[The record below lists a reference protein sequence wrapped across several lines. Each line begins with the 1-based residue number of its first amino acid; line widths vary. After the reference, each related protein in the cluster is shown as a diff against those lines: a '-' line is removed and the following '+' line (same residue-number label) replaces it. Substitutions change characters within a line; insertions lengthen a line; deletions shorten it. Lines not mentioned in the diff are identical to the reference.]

1 MRPRLLAFAHCA
13 VLGLLAGCGVVTIGE
28 RGEMTDRMRTL
39 TEQEAMQRME
49 EHITRAVA
57 ALPVTPQLEEQ
68 SFDRLACDDP
78 SDLGP
83 RGRVSV
89 GKRYW
94 IRGLVFERAAELF
107 DAMLAY
113 WLSHDYRVLSDQRHL
128 SAPDLFVE
136 NNVDA
141 FRMSMTTSV
150 RGDFAISATSPCV
163 WPDGTPPP
171 DVARR

>member
-1 MRPRLLAFAHCA
+1 
-13 VLGLLAGCGVVTIGE
+13 
-28 RGEMTDRMRTL
+28 
-39 TEQEAMQRME
+39 MQRME
-49 EHITRAVA
+49 EHIARAVA
-57 ALPVTPQLEEQ
+57 ALPVRPQLEEQ
-68 SFDRLACDDP
+68 SFDRLLCDDP

-94 IRGLVFERAAELF
+94 MRGLASERATELF
-107 DAMLAY
+107 DAMHSY
-113 WLSHDYRVLSDQRHL
+113 WLSHDYRVLSDRRGRPGVP
-128 SAPDLFVE
+128 ALFVE
-136 NNVDA
+136 NNADA